1 MGGEAK
7 KYKDRYKI
15 DLKKAFIQY
24 KKDQIKNVQ
33 YFIKYQEE
41 FKEEDIRKFS
51 IGNKNK
57 MQCAEKRIN
66 RDR

>member
-15 DLKKAFIQY
+15 DLKKASVQY
-24 KKDQIKNVQ
+24 KKDWIKNVQ
-33 YFIKYQEE
+33 YFIKHQEE
-41 FKEEDIRKFS
+41 FKEEDIRKFL

-57 MQCAEKRIN
+57 TQYAGKES
-66 RDR
+66 